1 MNNATPIGQ
10 LPYIPQ
16 QGSNDPRVMNEVMND
31 VRRDYPQGQQ
41 QVSGGLSGGSDT
53 ISDPVIK
60 EVLMVI
66 VLYVLLN
73 SEFVNNLLLQY
84 IPTMVQI
91 SEPHLQ
97 TTVIKAAGFGAV
109 VYIIKKYLM

>member
-41 QVSGGLSGGSDT
+41 QVSGGSDT
-53 ISDPVIK
+53 MSDPVIK
-60 EVLMVI
+60 EVLMAI

-97 TTVIKAAGFGAV
+97 TTVIKAASFGAV